1 LAPILENSV
10 YGELLKLPSIM
21 PETGFLSHYRDND
34 EVEVD
39 FVLKSALREIAG
51 KQFMTGIVIYDG
63 KDALYFGDVL
73 WAVPLSGP

>member
-1 LAPILENSV
+1 
-10 YGELLKLPSIM
+10 M

-34 EVEVD
+34 EVEVEVEVEVD